1 MVGLPGEIGPDG
13 IEGERGLKGQMGSP
27 GPRGINGLDGLPG
40 IKGEQGDSAPPP
52 PQAKGRG
59 YIFTHHSQ
67 SVIVPEC
74 PPNTEQMW
82 QGYSLASVI
91 GAGRT
96 VGQDLGSAGSCML
109 RFSTM
114 PYMFCGASPNDVCS
128 YAQNNDDVL
137 WLATA
142 EPMQMS
148 MEPIPADGVQN
159 YISRCSVCESR
170 TKLIAIHSQTMDIPD
185 CPPTW
190 EASWVGYSYLMVS
203 FHNYIIFFFFFIKF
217 IHFINGKFIIQ
228 TTTDNTGGFGQD
240 LISPGSCLKEFH
252 AQPVIECHGQGRC
265 NYYDQMAS
273 FWLAVIDEEQQFRRP
288 KQQTLKSD
296 PTSKVSR

>member
-1 MVGLPGEIGPDG
+1 MGPDG
-13 IEGERGLKGQMGSP
+13 IEGEPGLKGQMGST
-27 GPRGINGLDGLPG
+27 GPRGINGLDGLRG
-40 IKGEQGDSAPPP
+40 IKGEQGDPAPAPP
-52 PQAKGRG
+52 QSKGRG

-67 SVIVPEC
+67 SVIAPEC
-74 PPNTEQMW
+74 PPNTNQLWE
-82 QGYSLASVI
+82 GYSLASVI

-114 PYMFCGASPNDVCS
+114 PYMFCGSSPNDVCS

-190 EASWVGYSYLMVS
+190 EASWYGYSYLMVNFNNNNNLFKHFS
-203 FHNYIIFFFFFIKF
+203 NEKF
-217 IHFINGKFIIQ
+217 INLIIQ

-273 FWLAVIDEEQQFRRP
+273 FWLAVINEEEQFRRP
-288 KQQTLKSD
+288 KQKTLKSD